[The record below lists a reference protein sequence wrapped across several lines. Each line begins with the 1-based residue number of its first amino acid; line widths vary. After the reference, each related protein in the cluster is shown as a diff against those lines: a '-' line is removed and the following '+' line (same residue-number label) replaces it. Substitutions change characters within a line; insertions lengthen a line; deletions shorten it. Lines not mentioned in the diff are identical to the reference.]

1 MITSMSQHRLWKIFD
16 KLNSN
21 RSIPREIPSSVYS
34 IMTDFTRSKITEE
47 EAIAKLKNKMMLIRA
62 SANHYYTLLSALEEE
77 E

>member
-1 MITSMSQHRLWKIFD
+1 
-16 KLNSN
+16 
-21 RSIPREIPSSVYS
+21 
-34 IMTDFTRSKITEE
+34 MTDFTRSKITEE